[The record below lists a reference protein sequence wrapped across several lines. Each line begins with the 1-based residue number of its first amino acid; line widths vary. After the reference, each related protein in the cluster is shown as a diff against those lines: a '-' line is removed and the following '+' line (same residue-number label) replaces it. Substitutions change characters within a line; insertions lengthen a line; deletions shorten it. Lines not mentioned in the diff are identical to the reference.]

1 MADFHVRTGNRL
13 PAIEA
18 TLYRDRKV
26 ADLTGASTVHLIYRP
41 AAGGAIITKT
51 AAFVEALTGGK
62 VKYAWAANDTDTVGE
77 YEAYWR
83 VTYATGEQESFPN
96 NGFFTMKFTENL

>member
-1 MADFHVRTGNRL
+1 MADFHIRKGNRL

-26 ADLTGASTVHLIYRP
+26 ADLTGANAVALLYRP
-41 AAGGAIITKT
+41 KLGGALVTKT
-51 AAFVEALTGGK
+51 GAFVGAPTGGK
-62 VKYAWAANDTDTVGE
+62 VKYAWAANDTDTDGE

-83 VTYATGEQESFPN
+83 VTYASGEQESFPN
-96 NGFFTMKFTENL
+96 NGFFTMAFTEDL